1 MSNLIECLK
10 CGGEFTP
17 AGMMYNYSHKSQI
30 CISCA
35 EKVRAE
41 RRAERALAKKKQLEE
56 RMLAQKLEREAKA
69 LELEDLD
76 TDAKPRKKRLSK
88 ESKMLEVDA
97 RLYDIRMAKQIKED
111 CGL

>member
-1 MSNLIECLK
+1 MIECLK

-41 RRAERALAKKKQLEE
+41 RRAERALSKKKQLEE
-56 RMLAQKLEREAKA
+56 RMLAQKLERDAKA

-76 TDAKPRKKRLSK
+76 TDAKPKRKRLSK
-88 ESKMLEVDA
+88 ECKMLQVDSV
-97 RLYDIRMAKQIKED
+97 LHDIRMAKQINDE

>member
-1 MSNLIECLK
+1 MIECLK

-41 RRAERALAKKKQLEE
+41 RRVERALAKKKQLEE

-76 TDAKPRKKRLSK
+76 TTKPKRKRLSK
-88 ESKMLEVDA
+88 ESKMLQVDSA
-97 RLYDIRMAKQIKED
+97 VYDIRIAKQIKED